1 MNANKCIYRSK
12 SRLNN
17 WPFSYQLN
25 ESLLGK
31 IFLVITD
38 SSLNAIGNSAIDA
51 VRTFYESCSK
61 VKFPTT
67 MGLLKLAFFYPKCK
81 ESNPKKNRQKFDRK
95 MHTYHRKCQIET
107 NKVFEG
113 PRKGCWKWHY
123 SWLGL
128 K

>member
-38 SSLNAIGNSAIDA
+38 SSLNAIGNSAIDE

-81 ESNPKKNRQKFDRK
+81 ESNPKKKTDRNLIE
-95 MHTYHRKCQIET
+95 KCIRITESAKLKQI
-107 NKVFEG
+107 
-113 PRKGCWKWHY
+113 RYSKGHVKDVGNGII
-123 SWLGL
+123 LGWV
-128 K
+128 